1 MPDFKTNCFEDYFV
15 NNESLVNYVE
25 SSEDIIECINNFS
38 AEDNDMQIQKS
49 FLEKYIST
57 PDGKSSIRFENE
69 MILLFK

>member
-1 MPDFKTNCFEDYFV
+1 MNV
-15 NNESLVNYVE
+15 LII
-25 SSEDIIECINNFS
+25 SSE
-38 AEDNDMQIQKS
+38 EDNEMQIHKS